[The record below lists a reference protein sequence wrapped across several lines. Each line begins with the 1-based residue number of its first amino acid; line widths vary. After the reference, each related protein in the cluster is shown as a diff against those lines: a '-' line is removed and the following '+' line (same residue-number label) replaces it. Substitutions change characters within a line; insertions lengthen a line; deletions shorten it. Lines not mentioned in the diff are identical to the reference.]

1 MAAFSELSGRDVLL
15 PCLVGDDQ
23 SDLRML
29 AQHLDR
35 LVGARVVI
43 GDDRVDMLA
52 EIVERIGKDQR
63 LVADAR
69 DGNQIVLLADQVLVA
84 FDESL

>member
-1 MAAFSELSGRDVLL
+1 
-15 PCLVGDDQ
+15 
-23 SDLRML
+23 ML

-69 DGNQIVLLADQVLVA
+69 DGNQVVLLADQVLVA